1 MIVDVTAVERELARI
16 QRELTSS
23 EVRTS
28 LFNLVVFSPD
38 ARETMANDA
47 LNYLLGK
54 RAARVIH
61 IVHGPA
67 DGSGRGGSRPEESS
81 LEVSARCF
89 IDAERK
95 SVCFQEI
102 VITNGEDGAGGAPGT
117 WVPLLVRDIP
127 TLVLWMDTLCD
138 KQKLLAHAVEQAEK
152 LLVDTE
158 QSVALGDPKG
168 AILEVVHRIAVTEGV
183 PVSDFA
189 FKRLQPLQ
197 RVVAGAFDDP
207 KRTPLLDEISSVDLA
222 GTSSLAGRLF
232 SLWLADRLRWTVDGL
247 HFRDRRNRP
256 VAFNHT
262 EAAVGCEF
270 EVYIDLIAGERI
282 HITTQTGGCANV
294 DYPEGEQSH
303 PVVSVPGNGELLLE
317 EVDAIASDALYRNA
331 LRVLES

>member
-1 MIVDVTAVERELARI
+1 MIVDVPAVEQELARI
-16 QRELTSS
+16 QRELTNS

-38 ARETMANDA
+38 AEKTMANEA

-61 IVHGPA
+61 IVNSGA
-67 DGSGRGGSRPEESS
+67 DRNRAEESR
-81 LEVSARCF
+81 LDVSARCF
-89 IDAERK
+89 VDAERK

-102 VITNGEDGAGGAPGT
+102 VITNGSDGAGGAPGS

-127 TLVLWMDTLCD
+127 TLILWQDTLCD
-138 KQKLLAHAVEQAEK
+138 KQELLAHAQEQAEK

-158 QSVALGDPKG
+158 QSVSLGDPED
-168 AILEVVHRIAVTEGV
+168 AILEVVHRIAVTDGI

-189 FKRLQPLQ
+189 FKRLRTLQ
-197 RVVAGAFDDP
+197 RLVASAFDDP
-207 KRTPLLDEISSVDLA
+207 KRTPLLDEISSVHLA

-232 SLWLADRLRWTVDGL
+232 SLWLADRLGWTIDGA

-256 VAFNHT
+256 VAFNHA
-262 EAAVGCEF
+262 EVAVECEV
-270 EVYIDLIAGERI
+270 EVHIDLLTNERI
-282 HITTQTGGCANV
+282 HIATQIAGCADV

-317 EVDAIASDALYRNA
+317 EVDAIGSDALYRNA
-331 LRVLES
+331 LRVLDRY